1 MSSLGGMLGL
11 NGGAGGTGFAGPT
24 GTDPGQLQT
33 AYNNTQS
40 GITSQQNFLN
50 ALAAQNGIQNQ
61 MDVYKQ
67 LQGISQGTGPNP
79 AQAMLNQATGQ
90 NVANQASLMAGQRGA
105 GSNPALIARQA
116 AQQGANIQ
124 QQAAGQGATMQAQQA
139 LNAVNSMG
147 QMANTQ
153 VGQQQTGITG
163 LNQAADTQQAN
174 LLGIQSNINN
184 ANAGMAG
191 TRMGQQGSLVGG
203 LMNGIGSMFAD
214 GGSVGAAKST
224 GPKSSFGKFL
234 NGMGDGMA
242 PDAAKAPPGND
253 ALQKG
258 MANMVGSIGRA
269 AMAPSPVQPSITNI
283 PVQSPSQRIMPEVM
297 AEGGKVPA
305 MVSPGENYLDP
316 QDVEKVKQ
324 GANPMEVGK
333 KVPGKPKV
341 GGAKN
346 SYKNDTV
353 KADLDEGGIVIP
365 RSITQGKNPHW
376 ESMKFVRATLAK
388 NGKGPGKK

>member
-11 NGGAGGTGFAGPT
+11 NGGAGGTGFSGPS

-40 GITSQQNFLN
+40 GIKSQQDFLN
-50 ALAAQNGIQNQ
+50 ALGAQNGIQNQ

-79 AQAMLNQATGQ
+79 AQAMLNQATGA
-90 NVANQASLMAGQRGA
+90 NTANQASLMAGQRGA
-105 GSNPALIARQA
+105 GANPALIARQA
-116 AQQGANIQ
+116 AQQGAANQ
-124 QQAAGQGATMQAQQA
+124 QAAAGQGATMQAQQS

-163 LNQAADTQQAN
+163 LNQAAGTQQAN
-174 LLGIQSNINN
+174 LLGIQGNMNS
-184 ANAGMAG
+184 ANSGMAN

-214 GGSVGAAKST
+214 GGAVKSQ
-224 GPKSSFGKFL
+224 GPKSGFGKFL
-234 NGMGDGMA
+234 NGMGQGMA
-242 PDAAKAPPGND
+242 PDAKASPSND

-258 MANMVGSIGRA
+258 MSSMVGGAGKAIGNA
-269 AMAPSPVQPSITNI
+269 FASSPQQPSVANI
-283 PVQSPSQRIMPEVM
+283 PIQSPSQRISPEVM

-305 MVSPGENYLDP
+305 LVSPGENYLDP
-316 QDVEKVKQ
+316 QDVAQVKA
-324 GANPMEVGK
+324 GANPMDVGQK
-333 KVPGKPKV
+333 IPGKPKV

-353 KADLDEGGIVIP
+353 KASLDEGGIVIP